1 MSNDLFVK
9 NVPEVIKQL
18 VTREATDNRRSINQ
32 EVIALLEEALL
43 RRIDGRVERPRA
55 PLAALQDYAAG
66 AGALAV
72 AGSGKG
78 H

>member
-18 VTREATDNRRSINQ
+18 VAREAADNRRSVNQ
-32 EVIALLEEALL
+32 ETIALLEEALL
-43 RRIDGRVERPRA
+43 HRIGTRGERPRPA
-55 PLAALQDYAAG
+55 RVALEDYVAATPPVPT
-66 AGALAV
+66 AL
-72 AGSGKG
+72 SKG

>member
-43 RRIDGRVERPRA
+43 RRIDARSERPRA
-55 PLAALQDYAAG
+55 PLAALQDYAAAAT
-66 AGALAV
+66 AGA
-72 AGSGKG
+72 KG